1 MRLKTEIWFRS
12 LVAAVI
18 TGASSTALSALGIA
32 TANGLGV
39 NVPRLDFKQLG
50 IMLLSG
56 GVIGAL
62 AYLKQSPVPP
72 ESTGDTD
79 LVSKADVNGPDH

>member
-1 MRLKTEIWFRS
+1 MITKAKMWWRS
-12 LVAAVI
+12 LLAAVV

-39 NVPRLDFKQLG
+39 NVPQLDFKQLG
-50 IMLLSG
+50 IMLGSG
-56 GVIGAL
+56 GLVGLL

-72 ESTGDTD
+72 AEDEQPVEIKHPTPQD
-79 LVSKADVNGPDH
+79 N